1 MKIGQFSQHFKLS
14 SETIRYYIN
23 KGLLVP
29 ATINDR
35 YNFCD
40 RDIEDMELLLK
51 LKSFRFSIS
60 DIHKILSLKRL
71 SNLDSPEELND
82 YINIVKAQKKV
93 LQDEKAHLN
102 KLINALQLEISTAS
116 GKHTGAIKRNS
127 GVPLSFLPYLSCPQC
142 QGNLSINNCNIER
155 DQIISGGLNCACG
168 FNATIQNGILIGQ
181 PGKVS
186 IYDSSDVE
194 RNCYRMMSPSLIT
207 LMQKAYNWMLE
218 RLNKCD
224 TKGKLIL
231 EDFVNNYCFC
241 HSNFEFMDKDTYYII
256 TDKYPE
262 IVAVYK
268 NLIDKLNLDV
278 QVLYIAAAS
287 HLLPLKNNCVDIY
300 IDFDASN
307 EYAIFHNGYAA
318 DALTRY
324 FNQSTY
330 VLGAFFSLRQ
340 GGPSI
345 RELHRQ
351 YPETWEKCFDIAYFR
366 KYMQEIWHNALGY
379 ENIGY
384 VTDSGEDGSF
394 SYHIQGEKLGLST
407 YFMQGFKGPVKKVT

>member
-1 MKIGQFSQHFKLS
+1 MKIGEFSQHFNLS
-14 SETIRYYIN
+14 SETVRYYIN

-29 ATINDR
+29 VTKNDR
-35 YNFCD
+35 YDFCD
-40 RDIEDMELLLK
+40 RDIEDMKLLQK
-51 LKSFRFSIS
+51 LKSFRFSIT

-82 YINIVKAQKKV
+82 YINILKAQKKV
-93 LQDEKAHLN
+93 MLNERARLN
-102 KLINALQLEISTAS
+102 KVIDGLQQEISTAS
-116 GKHTGAIKRNS
+116 GKHTGAIQRKS
-127 GVPLSFLPYLSCPQC
+127 GVPLAFLPYLACPYC

-155 DQIISGGLNCACG
+155 DQIISGGLSCACG

-181 PGKVS
+181 PGKIS
-186 IYDSSDVE
+186 IYDSPDVE

-207 LMQKAYNWMLE
+207 LVQKAYNWMLE
-218 RLNKCD
+218 CLNRCD

-241 HSNFEFMDKDTYYII
+241 HSNFEAMDKDAYYII

-268 NLIDKLNLDV
+268 NLIDKLNLDL
-278 QVLYIAAAS
+278 QVLYIAAGS
-287 HLLPLKNNCVDIY
+287 HLLPLKNKCVDIY

-324 FNQSTY
+324 FHQDTY
-330 VLGAFFSLRQ
+330 ALGAFFSLKP
-340 GGPSI
+340 GGPSVQ
-345 RELHRQ
+345 ELHRQ

-366 KYMQEIWHNALGY
+366 KYMQEMWQSTLDY
-379 ENIGY
+379 DNIGY
-384 VTDSGEDGSF
+384 VTDSGGDLSF
-394 SYHIQGEKLGLST
+394 SYHIPGEKLGLNT
-407 YFMQGFKGPVKKVT
+407 YFMHGFKGPVKKMI